1 MCKIKKYEKMALLVC
16 TFAVSKRKGK
26 GKKVKGNNVSVHRVN
41 GPWILERK
49 TDWKWTGVMRNV
61 EANVLFRS

>member
-26 GKKVKGNNVSVHRVN
+26 DKSKGK
-41 GPWILERK
+41 
-49 TDWKWTGVMRNV
+49 
-61 EANVLFRS
+61 